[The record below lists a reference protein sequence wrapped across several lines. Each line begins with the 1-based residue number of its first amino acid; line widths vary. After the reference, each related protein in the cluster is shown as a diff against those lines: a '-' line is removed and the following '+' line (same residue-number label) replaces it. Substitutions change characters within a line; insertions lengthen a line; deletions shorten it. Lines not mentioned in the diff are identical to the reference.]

1 MTTVGYGDVYPIT
14 AGGKALAAF
23 IAFVGIT
30 AVAMLA
36 GILAAA
42 FSSADEYGKEENT
55 PL

>member
-1 MTTVGYGDVYPIT
+1 LTTVGYGDVYPIT

-30 AVAMLA
+30 AVAMPA

-42 FSSADEYGKEENT
+42 FSSANEYGKAENA